1 MRLLTRALRTECLF
15 RGIDKPGGGVGCI
28 VGWGVVRVPGA
39 GGQSY
44 QGGRGE
50 CGLGHYVLD
59 IALVNGETGVV
70 ELNPIWNF
78 GWYASSPER
87 VLEAS
92 LLAI

>member
-1 MRLLTRALRTECLF
+1 
-15 RGIDKPGGGVGCI
+15 
-28 VGWGVVRVPGA
+28 
-39 GGQSY
+39 
-44 QGGRGE
+44 
-50 CGLGHYVLD
+50 LD